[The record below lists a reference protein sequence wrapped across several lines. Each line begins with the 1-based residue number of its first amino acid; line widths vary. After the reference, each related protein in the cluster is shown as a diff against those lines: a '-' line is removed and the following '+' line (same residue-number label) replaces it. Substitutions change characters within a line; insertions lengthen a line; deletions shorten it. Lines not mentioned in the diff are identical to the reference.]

1 MKFVRFRKDDCC
13 SYGLLEGDLVKK
25 IEGDIFGDFKITECC
40 YDIADVEILI
50 PCQPSKIVCV
60 GLNYRAHAQEVN
72 LALPEEPVIFLK
84 PPSAALPHKGTIVRP
99 AMSGRVDYEGEVG
112 IVIGKM
118 AKNVKPEEA
127 YSYIF
132 GATCFNDVT
141 ARDLQSKDGQWT
153 RAKSFD
159 TFAPFG
165 PCIATGL
172 NYDNLS
178 IELLLNGEVKQKS
191 NTSDLIFNISQI
203 VSFISQVMVLMPG
216 DVIATGTPSGI
227 GPMNSGDT
235 VQVKVEGVGVLE
247 NYVV

>member
-84 PPSAALPHKGTIVRP
+84 PPSAALPHKGKIVRP

-191 NTSDLIFNISQI
+191 NTSDLIFNIGQI

>member
-84 PPSAALPHKGTIVRP
+84 PPSAALPHKGKIVRP

-127 YSYIF
+127 
-132 GATCFNDVT
+132 
-141 ARDLQSKDGQWT
+141 
-153 RAKSFD
+153 
-159 TFAPFG
+159 
-165 PCIATGL
+165 
-172 NYDNLS
+172 
-178 IELLLNGEVKQKS
+178 
-191 NTSDLIFNISQI
+191 
-203 VSFISQVMVLMPG
+203 
-216 DVIATGTPSGI
+216 
-227 GPMNSGDT
+227 
-235 VQVKVEGVGVLE
+235 
-247 NYVV
+247 

>member
-84 PPSAALPHKGTIVRP
+84 PPSAALPHKGKIVRP